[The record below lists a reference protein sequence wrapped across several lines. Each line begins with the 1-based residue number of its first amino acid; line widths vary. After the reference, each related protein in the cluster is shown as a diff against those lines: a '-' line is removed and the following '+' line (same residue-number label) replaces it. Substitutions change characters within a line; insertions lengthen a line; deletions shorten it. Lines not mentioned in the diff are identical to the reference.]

1 MLLSK
6 IGNRELA
13 SVHMDQLTSQWPLP
27 TEGIRLITPRFLLD
41 FLAEHPLS
49 EDLYPIAV
57 GYYPTAVAHQMNREA
72 HQNHLLMYCTAGS
85 GRVTVDNRSWQVSS
99 GDIILLPPG
108 QGHSYEANPNDP
120 WTIYWAHYGGKRSDA
135 YTALFEL
142 ERPVATIG
150 IHASLITDF
159 EALFALRQGGFS
171 RRDLLHIA
179 CQLKQ
184 TLTGFAATLNRQT
197 AHKGHRID
205 IEEVHKLMLQHID
218 RQFDLDALAREASL
232 SKYHFTRKFKALTG
246 HSPIQHFI
254 HLKMQHACL
263 LLDTTRDP
271 VKQVASAVGYSDPYY
286 FSRLFRKVV
295 GSSPKRY
302 RESRHGQGC

>member
-1 MLLSK
+1 M
-6 IGNRELA
+6 N
-13 SVHMDQLTSQWPLP
+13 QLTSQWPLP
-27 TEGIRLITPRFLLD
+27 PEGIRLITPRFLLD

-57 GYYPTAVAHQMNREA
+57 GYYPTAVAHRMRRTE
-72 HQNHLLMYCTAGS
+72 HTNHLLIYCTTGK
-85 GRVTVDNRSWQVSS
+85 GKVTVGNRSWPVGA
-99 GDIILLPPG
+99 GDIVLLPPG
-108 QGHSYEANPNDP
+108 RSHAYGTSPDDP
-120 WTIYWAHYGGKRSDA
+120 WTIYWVHYGGKRSEH

-150 IHASLITDF
+150 IHTSLITDF

-205 IEEVHKLMLQHID
+205 IEEVHRLMLQHID
-218 RQFDLDALAREASL
+218 RQFDLAALAQEASL
-232 SKYHFTRKFKALTG
+232 SKYHFARKFKALTG

-254 HLKMQHACL
+254 HLKMQHACR
-263 LLDTTRDP
+263 LLDTTSDS
-271 VKQVASAVGYSDPYY
+271 VKKIASAVGYSDPYY
-286 FSRLFRKVV
+286 FSRLFRQVV

-302 RESRHGQGC
+302 RESRHG